1 MIRCKNKNIC
11 ICSYKGMRFL
21 CLMLAALRQVEKR
34 VDMWLAGG
42 KGAVDEEYSDAVSR
56 IEAFCGNH
64 GGYVDDI
71 SGGKKGQVKLNEKVT
86 IKIFVHR
93 SGEWKIETWNKE
105 NKTGTTNGSIYDE
118 EEYKHFCGLIDAYD
132 RKLGR

>member
-1 MIRCKNKNIC
+1 
-11 ICSYKGMRFL
+11 
-21 CLMLAALRQVEKR
+21 MLAALRQVEKR
-34 VDMWLAGG
+34 ADMWLAGG
-42 KGAVDEEYSDAVSR
+42 KGAVDSEYSRAVSK
-56 IEAFCGNH
+56 IEVFCGNH

-71 SGGKKGQVKLNEKVT
+71 SGEKKGQVRLNEKVT
-86 IKIFVHR
+86 IKIFIDR

-118 EEYKHFCGLIDAYD
+118 DEYKHFCGLIDAYD